1 MNDELEPCPFCGKR
15 PERFVCAKTLGHDY
29 AVIYECKDA
38 HHRVWC
44 EADNDV
50 DAIDVWNTRAESTAM
65 LTYEYTEANGW
76 RERLGRCQC
85 GNLIEVAEFVG
96 GGGNGDYMVVQ
107 SSPYCEMCGAKVV
120 G

>member
-1 MNDELEPCPFCGKR
+1 MSDELKQCPFCGG
-15 PERFVCAKTLGHDY
+15 EAKTRKGAKTGLWFMDCPNCCMDFC
-29 AVIYECKDA
+29 AQTEDELIA
-38 HHRVWC
+38 R
-44 EADNDV
+44 
-50 DAIDVWNTRAESTAM
+50 WNARAERTAM

-120 G
+120 TE